1 MKTENNNG
9 FIHVFFRKNQPNQKG
24 DFTMK
29 SDNRGFTLIE
39 LMVVIAI
46 IGILAAI
53 AIIGYRHYLTKTR
66 QAEAKIFLSSIGRFQ
81 ELYLIENSS
90 YADSIDSLCFSSK
103 GNTRYSYVL
112 SDSSVTGYTVTA
124 KSKASG
130 ICNKGEGDDILIM
143 NVVNGK
149 WETRNIS
156 KCL

>member
-1 MKTENNNG
+1 
-9 FIHVFFRKNQPNQKG
+9 
-24 DFTMK
+24 MK
-29 SDNRGFTLIE
+29 SNDKGFTLIE

-53 AIIGYRHYLTKTR
+53 AIPNYMRYLIKTR
-66 QAEAKIFLSSIGRFQ
+66 QTEAKIFLSSIGRFQ
-81 ELYLIENSS
+81 ELYLIDNST
-90 YADSIDSLCFSSK
+90 YADSIDSLGFSSK

-112 SDSSVTGYTVTA
+112 SDASGTGYTVTA
-124 KSKASG
+124 TSKASG